1 MVNTTSAPS
10 PLASVPGVASS
21 RRDWVIAGAALAI
34 GILSFAI
41 IFYPEITAAIVVWMN
56 SDAYSHC
63 FLVLPVAIYLAW
75 DRRDI
80 AKATPVRPSLGVA
93 LLAIPAAVIW
103 FVADQ
108 LGIMEAR
115 QLMAMTLLQI
125 MIASVMGPSMWRA
138 LAAPLLYLF
147 FLVPFGEFLIP
158 PLQSLAVRFTTVGLS
173 ILGIPNFADGIVIEI
188 PEGTFLV
195 HQACSGLR
203 FLIASAAFSV
213 FFACL
218 IYTSPRRRA
227 LFIAAAFVVAV
238 IANDFRVLGIIVIAH
253 FIGNAQAIE
262 TGHVLWGWLFYVIVG
277 SVLVLMGLVFRQERR
292 SPVRAS
298 LPVPGRFPG
307 AAIAAL
313 FVVVL
318 LATMPRVAA
327 NYLDKF
333 GPDSTVAADVSPPAL
348 MGCTIVPLSAVATTA
363 NPANAAPAN
372 TAGEHDPRAI
382 TYRCDDRDF
391 VATFHRFPP
400 RIGVRP
406 LFASLRDAESG
417 GGADVVRQAQGIRG
431 GVGPEAPVW
440 RLTEIQEGRRY
451 VTVATTLWVGG
462 RPAGTGIRAR
472 LNQALNTL
480 RLSAVAPIA
489 VVVTHTEPEDP
500 NNAWRA
506 IDRFLAKTAPFSQ
519 TVNKLLSTP

>member
-10 PLASVPGVASS
+10 PAPSPLASVPGLASS
-21 RRDWVIAGAALAI
+21 RRDWAIAGAALAI
-34 GILSFAI
+34 GLLSFAI
-41 IFYPEITAAIVVWMN
+41 IFYPEIAAAIVVWMN

-80 AKATPVRPSLGVA
+80 AKVTPLRPSLGIA
-93 LLAIPAAVIW
+93 LLAVPAAAIW
-103 FVADQ
+103 FAADR

-125 MIASVMGPSMWRA
+125 MIASVLGPSMSRA

-158 PLQSLAVRFTTVGLS
+158 PLQSLAVRFTTVGLN

-218 IYTSPRRRA
+218 IYTSPLRRA
-227 LFIAAAFVVAV
+227 LFIAAAFAVAV
-238 IANDFRVLGIIVIAH
+238 IANDFRVLGIILIAH

-277 SVLVLMGLVFRQERR
+277 SVLVLMGLAFRQERR
-292 SPVRAS
+292 SPVRAT
-298 LPVPGRFPG
+298 LPVAGRFPG
-307 AAIAAL
+307 AAVAAL
-313 FVVVL
+313 VFVVL

-333 GPDSTVAADVSPPAL
+333 GLDAAVAATIPPPAL
-348 MGCTIVPLSAVATTA
+348 AGCTIVPLSAA
-363 NPANAAPAN
+363 NPASTVEEHGRPAI
-372 TAGEHDPRAI
+372 A
-382 TYRCDDRDF
+382 YRCDDRVF
-391 VATFHRFPP
+391 IVTFHRFPP

-417 GGADVVRQAQGIRG
+417 GGADIVRQAQGVRG

-440 RLTEIQEGRRY
+440 SVTENQQGRRY
-451 VTVATTLWVGG
+451 VTVATTLWVDG
-462 RPAGTGIRAR
+462 RPAGTGIWAR
-472 LNQALNTL
+472 LDQALNTL
-480 RLSAVAPIA
+480 RLSAVSPVA
-489 VVVTHTEPEDP
+489 VVVTHSEAEDP
-500 NNAWRA
+500 NSTWRA
-506 IDRFLAKTAPFSQ
+506 IDRFLAKTEPFSR

>member
-1 MVNTTSAPS
+1 M
-10 PLASVPGVASS
+10 
-21 RRDWVIAGAALAI
+21 IAAATLAI
-34 GILSFAI
+34 GILAFAI

-80 AKATPVRPSLGVA
+80 AKATPLRPSLWIA
-93 LLAIPAAVIW
+93 LLAVPAAAIW
-103 FVADQ
+103 FVADR

-125 MIASVMGPSMWRA
+125 MIASVLGPSMWRRF
-138 LAAPLLYLF
+138 AAPLLYLF

-173 ILGIPNFADGIVIEI
+173 VLGIPNFADGIVIEI

-218 IYTSPRRRA
+218 IYTSPLRRA

-277 SVLVLMGLVFRQERR
+277 SVLVLMGLAFRQERR
-292 SPVRAS
+292 SPIRAN
-298 LPVPGRFPG
+298 LPVPGRFP
-307 AAIAAL
+307 
-313 FVVVL
+313 
-318 LATMPRVAA
+318 
-327 NYLDKF
+327 
-333 GPDSTVAADVSPPAL
+333 
-348 MGCTIVPLSAVATTA
+348 
-363 NPANAAPAN
+363 
-372 TAGEHDPRAI
+372 
-382 TYRCDDRDF
+382 
-391 VATFHRFPP
+391 RFP
-400 RIGVRP
+400 
-406 LFASLRDAESG
+406 
-417 GGADVVRQAQGIRG
+417 AQQL
-431 GVGPEAPVW
+431 P
-440 RLTEIQEGRRY
+440 
-451 VTVATTLWVGG
+451 
-462 RPAGTGIRAR
+462 
-472 LNQALNTL
+472 
-480 RLSAVAPIA
+480 
-489 VVVTHTEPEDP
+489 H
-500 NNAWRA
+500 
-506 IDRFLAKTAPFSQ
+506 
-519 TVNKLLSTP
+519 

>member
-1 MVNTTSAPS
+1 
-10 PLASVPGVASS
+10 
-21 RRDWVIAGAALAI
+21 VIAAAALAI
-34 GILSFAI
+34 GILAFAI

-80 AKATPVRPSLGVA
+80 AKATPLRPSLWIA
-93 LLAIPAAVIW
+93 LLAVPAAAIW
-103 FVADQ
+103 FVADR

-125 MIASVMGPSMWRA
+125 MIASVLGPSMWRRF
-138 LAAPLLYLF
+138 AAPLLYLF

-173 ILGIPNFADGIVIEI
+173 VLGIPNFADGIVIEI

-218 IYTSPRRRA
+218 IYTSPLRRA

-277 SVLVLMGLVFRQERR
+277 SVLVLMGLAFRQERR
-292 SPVRAS
+292 SPIRAN
-298 LPVPGRFPG
+298 LPVPRRFPRFPG
-307 AAIAAL
+307 AAIGAL
-313 FVVVL
+313 VVVVL

-327 NYLDKF
+327 NYLDQS

-348 MGCTIVPLSAVATTA
+348 MGCSIVPLSAEAAAA
-363 NPANAAPAN
+363 NPSSAAPAN
-372 TAGEHDPRAI
+372 GTHGNDTPATAAQANAVGEHDPRAI

-391 VATFHRFPP
+391 VTTFHRFPP

-417 GGADVVRQAQGIRG
+417 GGADIVRQAQGIRG
-431 GVGPEAPVW
+431 GAGPEAPVW

-489 VVVTHTEPEDP
+489 VVVTHSEPEDP

-519 TVNKLLSTP
+519 TVNKLLSAP